1 MLFDL
6 FFIPNPRMHT
16 YTEPFGWIYFWVG
29 ICVVILGYLI
39 FQTYVT
45 LKKSQGRTRAFLSG
59 LYIALMLTVAISA
72 YLLPLNYFIWWL
84 ILSVVLLAYSISPLK
99 KGAESLYKLKTRIP
113 IMVVCALNIVWMVYC
128 ICASAHSGYWWFI
141 CDPAAFGMSWYKLNE
156 VVYIINIAVVL
167 VCKAIDAYITEKR
180 KNAFMT

>member
-6 FFIPNPRMHT
+6 LFIPNSGMRDFI
-16 YTEPFGWIYFWVG
+16 EPFEWIYFWIG
-29 ICVVILGYLI
+29 ICHVILGYLI
-39 FQTYVT
+39 FQTCVI
-45 LKKSQGRTRAFLSG
+45 LKKQQGRKRVFLAVV
-59 LYIALMLTVAISA
+59 YVALMLTTVISTF
-72 YLLPLNYFIWWL
+72 LLPSEYFIWWL
-84 ILSVVLLAYSISPLK
+84 ILSVVLLAYSVSPLK

-141 CDPAAFGMSWYKLNE
+141 DDPAAFGMSWYKLNE

-180 KNAFMT
+180 KDAL